1 MRCALAVDMFWQ
13 RIGEHGRAQPNSE
26 DRERM
31 RRFVIGA
38 LVGAGLMYFYL
49 YEYAGWEG
57 WASGRFNTVGSQYR
71 GDAVKRR
78 ADEVLH

>member
-1 MRCALAVDMFWQ
+1 
-13 RIGEHGRAQPNSE
+13 
-26 DRERM
+26 M

-57 WASGRFNTVGSQYR
+57 WASGRLNSIGSKYS
-71 GDAVKRR
+71 GDSRKRQ
-78 ADEVLH
+78 ADEALH

>member
-1 MRCALAVDMFWQ
+1 
-13 RIGEHGRAQPNSE
+13 
-26 DRERM
+26 M

-49 YEYAGWEG
+49 YEYAGWKN

-71 GDAVKRR
+71 GDADKRR
-78 ADEVLH
+78 ADDVLR